1 MPVVSRMTSFV
12 EIADQWEQITDTHTF
27 VLVQAISQGVVYVH
41 VAAASDADP
50 VLTDGHL
57 TIARNLRDEME
68 SSFSA
73 GGLPAGTKVFVRA
86 AQGKVETIAVL
97 AY

>member
-1 MPVVSRMTSFV
+1 MAPVTRMTSFV
-12 EIADQWEQITDTHTF
+12 EIVDEWTQITDGQTF

-41 VAAASDADP
+41 PAAAADDDP
-50 VLTDGHL
+50 EAEDGHL
-57 TIARNLRDEME
+57 TISRNQTKAME

-86 AQGKVETIAVL
+86 AQGQKEIIAVL